1 MKHLNENSMKKCFL
15 LMAGIILLVFAACQ
29 SDELANGG
37 RNGEVAASFSVQ
49 LPGNGNDAV
58 TRAATAGDG
67 TSVNRCIME
76 IYLNDELYSRQ
87 IGAIQPDG
95 LTAGFDVRLVTS
107 QTYKFVFWADHV
119 ESVEGEAIKTDLHY
133 NTADLRNISMK
144 GDYNGSSK
152 DDTRDAFFASLEKL
166 VTNAF
171 SESVELTRPFGQLN
185 IKTEDLASIPDNQKE
200 AFVPVTAGLS
210 FKNLYTG
217 FNAATGN
224 LLGEPTAVAYK
235 AASDVVDANGNL
247 TVDYLFAPNTAGGQ
261 HLVNMTLAVYNA
273 AGGQITTKD
282 LNNIPVQRNY
292 KTNVTGNLLTVDSK
306 VNVTVAP
313 AFSSPALSETV
324 IEVASVSEVAEALK
338 TNTNV
343 VVTEAPKEA
352 ATISLPKYESG
363 DVAVSIT
370 LPETSNDIT
379 INYTKETGGESKNAP
394 KELNITAP
402 SASKIIIDASESTVT
417 LNGQSYTA
425 VEATTAD
432 NTLIVESSVT
442 IGTLTLKKGNVKLY
456 GKITTSVSKD
466 TGWSGTIIRCL
477 DNQQSYDNLI
487 ADNVSGY
494 TSILIERE
502 ASFDASKASANAS
515 ATVGKPMKIA
525 ANATIAHLKMHVDQA
540 AVSPI
545 EIIDGAANVVFD
557 DLTVSSTNEQSL
569 VKVVGTGQKVTIRNG
584 SLLLTSGKSNQSGF
598 NIQNGGHENTITALL
613 EDTYIGFGATKV
625 NVDKSQDY
633 TYTDEKKNDFTKS
646 AWSRAITVGYNSAKA
661 YDGTAVT
668 NLTVNRCVFEGVYY
682 VINTLHNVSLN
693 VDVDDSVL
701 DGRAAFNIWSTAKA
715 GSTFNVK
722 NSKLIGRNCFSG
734 PTEVFAT
741 VVLNGYNSDDGA
753 SVKYVRNNTI
763 TLDNCDVVS
772 DNAPQTETNYQY
784 GVSMRSPYY
793 NKLILKNHTKFRE
806 TQAPRLPHVVDF
818 NTNAWRN
825 EVLADGS
832 VNLDGCAAGATV
844 LPSNKWSGHSY
855 ASVGTVADDGKIY
868 IGDPDVLAGFI
879 QDGANGKGVEV
890 VLVRDL
896 DMGSHNITL
905 NTSFKSI
912 SNCTFNGN
920 NHTIANYT
928 LSNKLYAGLLP
939 NAISVTVRNLTL
951 KNANITAVDD
961 GKNNAY
967 AGGFIGCA
975 YGTNVVENCTL
986 ENSTVQGINKVG
998 GIAGFQA
1005 ENGISIRNCTVK
1017 GSVVKVDTE
1026 NQEYGQC
1033 GGILGYIGS
1042 VAAANEVS
1050 GNFIIDTKVEAPAN
1064 TNAGEEHRKSSICVG
1079 TLHGVVGQS
1088 LVIDMPFGYIQ
1099 GSTFNGKPL
1108 DKTEYMGLLG
1118 GVRFTD
1124 AHPSLTINGTRY

>member
-1 MKHLNENSMKKCFL
+1 MKKCFL
-15 LMAGIILLVFAACQ
+15 LMAGIILLTFTACQ

-87 IGAIQPDG
+87 IGTIQPDG

-119 ESVEGEAIKTDLHY
+119 ESVEGDAIKTDLHY
-133 NTADLRNISMK
+133 NTADLRNISMQ
-144 GDYNGSSK
+144 GDYNGSGK

-185 IKTEDLASIPDNQKE
+185 IKTEDLASIPNNQKE

-370 LPETSNDIT
+370 LPETSQDIT
-379 INYTKETGGESKNAP
+379 INYTKETGEESKNAP

-741 VVLNGYNSDDGA
+741 VVLNGYNSNDGA

-928 LSNKLYAGLLP
+928 LSNKQYAGLLP

-1079 TLHGVVGQS
+1079 TLHGVAGQS